1 MLKAAIITF
10 IFMTIELIGG
20 IVSNS
25 IAFLSDS
32 FHMGSDLIGFA
43 IAYVAL
49 IISDFP
55 ATL

>member
-1 MLKAAIITF
+1 LLKAAIITF